1 MGLILLPC
9 DGRKGVHMNK
19 DMLVLKDGTEIE
31 LEAGASLGRMQVAAV
46 GRAAMLET
54 WNKLTEENLERVQVK
69 TGEGLTVGNYQDLI
83 LVSERSVVAADGSV
97 LTEYQLCE
105 KTAEEKRLDALEEGQ
120 AVQDGAIEDLG
131 AVSSALAAQ
140 MEGGMQ

>member
-1 MGLILLPC
+1 
-9 DGRKGVHMNK
+9 MNK
-19 DMLVLKDGTEIE
+19 DILVLKDGTEIE
-31 LEAGASLGRMQVAAV
+31 LETGASISAVQVAV
-46 GRAAMLET
+46 PDRSAMLET
-54 WNKLTEENLERVQVK
+54 WNKFTEENLKQVQVK
-69 TGEGLTVGNYQDLI
+69 TGDGLTVGNYQELI

-97 LTEYQLCE
+97 LTTYQFRE

-140 MEGGMQ
+140 MEGVVQ